1 METRVPISGTPMT
14 GAMADRLEAEVHAGV
29 ELREFGSWMA
39 SEQRRIFLL
48 CCRLL
53 QDPDEA
59 DSATQDVFL
68 KAYRALGKGSA
79 SELDNPGKWV
89 TRIAVNT
96 CLDRLRSKSWKIWH
110 KRAAAKD
117 EDAILQMAAAA
128 EPDAER
134 QFFAKQIQRR
144 LEAGLTKLPARQR
157 AVFSLRHYDG
167 MALEDI
173 AELLNVDVGT
183 VKAHLF
189 RAVGKMREEL
199 KDLYGARSLASER
212 AVR

>member
-1 METRVPISGTPMT
+1 MT
-14 GAMADRLEAEVHAGV
+14 GAMADRLEGEVHAGV

-39 SEQRRIFLL
+39 SEQTRIFLL
-48 CCRLL
+48 CRRLL

-68 KAYRALGKGSA
+68 KAHRALGNGKA
-79 SELDNPGKWV
+79 KELDNPGKWV

-96 CLDRLRSKSWKIWH
+96 CLDRLRSKAWKIWQ

-117 EDAILQMAAAA
+117 EELILQTVAAG

-134 QFFAKQIQRR
+134 QFFAKQIQHR
-144 LEAGLTKLPARQR
+144 LEAGLNKLPPRQR
-157 AVFSLRHYDG
+157 AVFSLRHYDE
-167 MALEDI
+167 MALEEI
-173 AELLNVDVGT
+173 AGLLNLDVGT

-189 RAVGKMREEL
+189 RAVRKMRQEL
-199 KDLYGARSLASER
+199 KDLYEARSLASQR